1 MRRSER
7 EIKDRKVIDDMIRRS
22 RVCRLA
28 MCDEDRPY
36 VVPLNFGYDGSF
48 LYFHAAQEGRIT
60 KYALSLISSMILS

>member
-36 VVPLNFGYDGSF
+36 VVPLINSPIIVTTFS
-48 LYFHAAQEGRIT
+48 RVT
-60 KYALSLISSMILS
+60 